1 MTSQIFPNF
10 QPVVARG
17 KSFFMIS
24 QILYHTRGD
33 FFRRLVAIALPIT
46 LQSIMFSS
54 RSLVD
59 VLMLGQ
65 LGEAEIAAVGVAA
78 RATFV
83 TTIMLVGVTTG
94 GALLTAQYWG
104 AGNKQGVRESTALT
118 WFVASLFAGLT
129 AMLFILFPTQVMSLA
144 TKSDDVIQLGADY
157 LVITSVS
164 MFAVACVASMSVG
177 LRAMHKPGIST
188 FFSGIGILS
197 NVFLNW
203 IFIFGKFGVP
213 PMGIKGAAIA
223 TVLSGAI
230 EVGTLYGYLYFK
242 KHLLAFSF
250 ADIKAVLD
258 LQRVVRFLKL
268 SLPTTFN
275 FLAWAG
281 GLFAY
286 HAIMG
291 QSGVQGLAA
300 LSVMTPV
307 ESISLALL
315 IGMSNAAAVLVGNQ
329 IGAKNYEQVYYQA
342 IGVTVLSL
350 LVGIAVAI
358 LLYFTQGLVL
368 DAFSA
373 LTDETRVLAEKF
385 MLVLC
390 VAIILRSV
398 PMMTIVGVLRAG
410 GDVKFCLYQ
419 DLVAQWMIGIPL
431 AAFAAIGLGWQPE
444 WIYMLFLTEEAIKW
458 AGSLY
463 RMNTRKWI
471 RNLIEN

>member
-1 MTSQIFPNF
+1 M
-10 QPVVARG
+10 V
-17 KSFFMIS
+17 S

-33 FFRRLVAIALPIT
+33 FFRRLMAIAMPIT

-104 AGNKQGVRESTALT
+104 AANKQGVRESTALT
-118 WFVASLFAGLT
+118 WLVAMIFAAIT
-129 AMLFILFPTQVMSLA
+129 ALLFILFPTQIMSLA
-144 TKSDDVIQLGADY
+144 TSSETVIQLGAEY
-157 LVITSVS
+157 LVITSVT

-188 FFSGIGILS
+188 FFSGIGIVS
-197 NVFLNW
+197 NIFLNW
-203 IFIFGKFGVP
+203 VLIFGHFGFP
-213 PMGIKGAAIA
+213 ALGIKGAALA

-230 EVGTLYGYLYFK
+230 EVFTLFGYLYLK
-242 KHLLAFSF
+242 QHLLAFHLQ
-250 ADIKAVLD
+250 DLRAVIEW
-258 LQRVVRFLKL
+258 QRIVRFLKL

-329 IGAKNYEQVYYQA
+329 IGAKNYEAVYFQA

-350 LVGIAVAI
+350 VVGIVVSVV
-358 LLYFTQGLVL
+358 LYITQGLVL

-390 VAIILRSV
+390 AAIILRSV

-419 DLVAQWMIGIPL
+419 DLIAQWMIGIPL
-431 AAFAAIGLGWQPE
+431 AAFAAIVLGWKPE
-444 WIYMLFLTEEAIKW
+444 WIYLLFLTEEAIKW

>member
-1 MTSQIFPNF
+1 MST
-10 QPVVARG
+10 V
-17 KSFFMIS
+17 S
-24 QILYHTRGD
+24 QILFHTRGE
-33 FFRRLVAIALPIT
+33 FLRRMIAIALPIT

-104 AGNKQGVRESTALT
+104 AADRQGVKESTALT
-118 WFVASLFAGLT
+118 WLVAMIFAVFT
-129 AMLFILFPTQVMSLA
+129 VMLFVLFPSEIMSLA
-144 TKSDDVIQLGADY
+144 TESQEVNQLGSQY
-157 LVITSVS
+157 LVITAVT

-177 LRAMHKPGIST
+177 LRSMHKPGIST
-188 FFSGIGILS
+188 FFSGIGIVS
-197 NVFLNW
+197 NIILNW
-203 IFIFGKFGVP
+203 VFIFGKLGVP
-213 PMGIKGAAIA
+213 AMGIKGAAIA

-230 EVGTLYGYLYFK
+230 EVATLFGYIYAK
-242 KHLLAFSF
+242 KHLLAFGVN
-250 ADIKAVLD
+250 DLKAVIQW
-258 LQRVVRFLKL
+258 QRVVRFLTL

-300 LSVMTPV
+300 LSVLSPV
-307 ESISLALL
+307 ESIALALL

-329 IGAKNYEQVYYQA
+329 IGAKNYEAVYFQA
-342 IGVTVLSL
+342 IGMTILSL
-350 LVGIAVAI
+350 IVGVVVAL
-358 LLYFTQGLVL
+358 LLYLFQGLVL
-368 DAFSA
+368 DTFSA
-373 LTDETRVLAEKF
+373 LTVETRALAEKF
-385 MLVLC
+385 MVILC
-390 VAIILRSV
+390 FGIVLRSI
-398 PMMTIVGVLRAG
+398 PMMVIVGVLRAG

-419 DLVAQWMIGIPL
+419 DLIAQWLIGIPL
-431 AAFAAIGLGWQPE
+431 AAFAAIVLGWQPE
-444 WIYMLFLTEEAIKW
+444 WVFLLFLTEEVIKW
-458 AGSLY
+458 GGSLY
-463 RMNTRKWI
+463 RMKTQRWMK
-471 RNLIEN
+471 NLIEN

>member
-1 MTSQIFPNF
+1 MVS
-10 QPVVARG
+10 
-17 KSFFMIS
+17 K
-24 QILYHTRGD
+24 ILYHTKGD
-33 FFRRLVAIALPIT
+33 FIRRLIAIALPIT

-104 AGNKQGVRESTALT
+104 AGDKKGVRQSTALT
-118 WFVASLFAGLT
+118 WLISTIFAALT
-129 AMLFILFPTQVMSLA
+129 ASLFILFPTQIMSLA
-144 TKSDDVIQLGADY
+144 TDSQEVIALGAEY
-157 LVITSVS
+157 LVITSIT

-177 LRAMHKPGIST
+177 LRAMHKPGVST
-188 FFSGIGILS
+188 FFSGIGIVS
-197 NVFLNW
+197 NIFLNW
-203 IFIFGKFGVP
+203 VLIFGKFGVP
-213 PMGIKGAAIA
+213 AMGIKGAAIA

-230 EVGTLYGYLYFK
+230 EVLTLFSYLHLK
-242 KHLLAFSF
+242 KHLLAFGVG
-250 ADIKAVLD
+250 DIRDVMEWPRIVK
-258 LQRVVRFLKL
+258 FLKL

-275 FLAWAG
+275 FFAWAG

-286 HAIMG
+286 HAILG
-291 QSGVQGLAA
+291 HSGVQGLAA

-329 IGAKNYEQVYYQA
+329 IGAKNYEQVYYQV
-342 IGVTVLSL
+342 IGVTILSVI
-350 LVGIAVAI
+350 VGIVVAA
-358 LLYFTQGLVL
+358 LLYMVQGLVL
-368 DAFSA
+368 DSFTA
-373 LTDETRVLAEKF
+373 LTQETRALAEKF
-385 MLVLC
+385 MLVLSLGI
-390 VAIILRSV
+390 VLRSV

-431 AAFAAIGLGWQPE
+431 AAFAAIGLGWPPE
-444 WIYMLFLTEEAIKW
+444 WIYLLFLTEEVIKW
-458 AGSLY
+458 FGSLY
-463 RMNTRKWI
+463 RMKTRKWI

>member
-1 MTSQIFPNF
+1 MLSQ
-10 QPVVARG
+10 V
-17 KSFFMIS
+17 
-24 QILYHTRGD
+24 LLHTRGD
-33 FFRRLVAIALPIT
+33 FIRRLIAIAMPIT

-94 GALLTAQYWG
+94 GSLLTAQYWG
-104 AGNKQGVRESTALT
+104 ANNRKGVRESTALT
-118 WFVASLFAGLT
+118 WLVCTVFAALT
-129 AMLFILFPTQVMSLA
+129 ALLFILFPSQIMGLA
-144 TKSDDVIQLGADY
+144 TSDPEVNQLGSEY
-157 LVITSVS
+157 LVITSVT
-164 MFAVACVASMSVG
+164 MFAVSCVASMSVG
-177 LRAMHKPGIST
+177 LRAMHKPGVST

-197 NVFLNW
+197 NIFLNW
-203 IFIFGKFGVP
+203 VFIFGNLGVP

-230 EVGTLYGYLYFK
+230 EVATLFGYLYAR
-242 KHLLAFSF
+242 KHLLAFGIE
-250 ADIKAVLD
+250 DIRQVIVW
-258 LQRVVRFLKL
+258 QRVAKFLRL

-307 ESISLALL
+307 ESIALALL

-329 IGAKNYEQVYYQA
+329 IGAKKYDAVYYQA
-342 IGVTVLSL
+342 IGVTLLSL
-350 LVGIAVAI
+350 LVGIVVAG
-358 LLYFTQGLVL
+358 LLYLVQGAVL

-373 LTDETRVLAEKF
+373 LTNETRLLAEKF
-385 MLVLC
+385 MVVLS
-390 VAIILRSV
+390 VGIILRSI

-419 DLVAQWMIGIPL
+419 DLVAQWLIGIPL
-431 AAFAAIGLGWQPE
+431 AAFAAIGLGWPPE
-444 WIYMLFLTEEAIKW
+444 WIYLLFLTEEFIKW
-458 AGSLY
+458 FGSIY

>member
-1 MTSQIFPNF
+1 MITLSQ
-10 QPVVARG
+10 V
-17 KSFFMIS
+17 
-24 QILYHTRGD
+24 LTHTRGD
-33 FFRRLVAIALPIT
+33 FIRRLIAIALPIT

-104 AGNKQGVRESTALT
+104 ASDRKGVRESTALT
-118 WFVASLFAGLT
+118 WLVCMVFAAIT
-129 AMLFILFPTQVMSLA
+129 ALLFILFPTQVMGLA
-144 TKSDDVIQLGADY
+144 TNDPEVIQLGAEY
-157 LVITSVS
+157 LLITSVS
-164 MFAVACVASMSVG
+164 MFAVACVASMAVG
-177 LRAMHKPGIST
+177 LRAMHKPGLST

-197 NVFLNW
+197 NIFLNW
-203 IFIFGKFGVP
+203 VFIFGKLGVP
-213 PMGIKGAAIA
+213 AMGIKGAAIA

-230 EVGTLYGYLYFK
+230 EVATLFGYLYAK
-242 KHLLAFSF
+242 KHLLAFSLI
-250 ADIKAVLD
+250 DIRNVLEWT
-258 LQRVVRFLKL
+258 RVIKFLKL

-300 LSVMTPV
+300 LSVMSPV
-307 ESISLALL
+307 ESIALALL

-329 IGAKNYEQVYYQA
+329 IGAKKYDEVYYQA
-342 IGVTVLSL
+342 IGVTILSV
-350 LVGIAVAI
+350 LVGIVVAVV
-358 LLYFTQGLVL
+358 LYLVQGLVL

-373 LTDETRVLAEKF
+373 LTPETRALSEKF
-385 MLVLC
+385 MLVMS
-390 VAIILRSV
+390 VGIILRSV

-419 DLVAQWMIGIPL
+419 DLVAQWLIGIPL
-431 AAFAAIGLGWQPE
+431 AAFAAIGLGWKPE
-444 WIYMLFLTEEAIKW
+444 WIYVLFLTEEIIKW
-458 AGSLY
+458 FASLY
-463 RMNTRKWI
+463 RMQTRKWI

>member
-1 MTSQIFPNF
+1 MLSQ
-10 QPVVARG
+10 V
-17 KSFFMIS
+17 M
-24 QILYHTRGD
+24 YHTRGD
-33 FFRRLVAIALPIT
+33 FLRRLVAIAMPIT

-65 LGEAEIAAVGVAA
+65 LGESEIAAVGVAA
-78 RATFV
+78 RAMFV

-104 AGNKQGVRESTALT
+104 AGDKKGVRESTALT
-118 WFVASLFAGLT
+118 WLVAMIFAFVTVGLFLLVPSQIMG
-129 AMLFILFPTQVMSLA
+129 LA
-144 TKSDDVIQLGADY
+144 TDSAEVNRLGSEY
-157 LVITSVS
+157 LVITSVF
-164 MFAVACVASMSVG
+164 MLAVACVASLSVG

-188 FFSGIGILS
+188 FFSGIGIVS

-203 IFIFGKFGVP
+203 VLIFGKFGIP
-213 PMGIKGAAIA
+213 AMGIKGAAIA
-223 TVLSGAI
+223 TVMSGVI
-230 EVGTLYGYLYFK
+230 EVATLYGYIYAK
-242 KHLLAFSF
+242 KHLLAFGIE
-250 ADIKAVLD
+250 DIRQVLT
-258 LQRVVRFLKL
+258 LPRVVKFLKL

-315 IGMSNAAAVLVGNQ
+315 IGLSNAAAVLVGNQ
-329 IGAKNYEQVYYQA
+329 IGAKNYDAVYYQA
-342 IGVTVLSL
+342 IGVTILSVI
-350 LVGIAVAI
+350 VGIVVAAV
-358 LLYFTQGLVL
+358 LYLVQGYVL

-373 LTDETRVLAEKF
+373 LTAETRALAEKF
-385 MLVLC
+385 ILILSFGIVL
-390 VAIILRSV
+390 RTV
-398 PMMTIVGVLRAG
+398 PMILIVGVLRAG

-419 DLVAQWMIGIPL
+419 DLVAQWVIGIPI
-431 AAFAAIGLGWQPE
+431 AAFAAIYLGWKPE
-444 WIYMLFLTEEAIKW
+444 WIYLLFLTEEAVKW
-458 AGSLY
+458 ISSLY
-463 RMNTRKWI
+463 RMTTRKWI
-471 RNLIEN
+471 RNLIGN

>member
-1 MTSQIFPNF
+1 MVS
-10 QPVVARG
+10 
-17 KSFFMIS
+17 K
-24 QILYHTRGD
+24 ILYHTRGD
-33 FFRRLVAIALPIT
+33 FFRRLIAIAMPIT

-104 AGNKQGVRESTALT
+104 AANKQGVRESTALT
-118 WFVASLFAGLT
+118 WLVAMIFAAFT
-129 AMLFILFPTQVMSLA
+129 AMLFILFPTHIMSLA
-144 TKSDDVIQLGADY
+144 TSSDEVIRLGAEY

-177 LRAMHKPGIST
+177 LRAMHKPGVST

-203 IFIFGKFGVP
+203 VLIFGHFGLP
-213 PMGIKGAAIA
+213 ALGIKGAAIA
-223 TVLSGAI
+223 TVMSGAI
-230 EVGTLYGYLYFK
+230 EVATLYGYLYLK
-242 KHLLAFSF
+242 KHLLAFGIE
-250 ADIKAVLD
+250 DLRAVVAW
-258 LQRVVRFLKL
+258 QRIVRFLKL
-268 SLPTTFN
+268 SLPTTLN

-281 GLFAY
+281 GLFVY

-329 IGAKNYEQVYYQA
+329 IGAKNYEEVYYQA
-342 IGVTVLSL
+342 IGVTILSL
-350 LVGIAVAI
+350 IVGVVVAVV
-358 LLYFTQGLVL
+358 LYGTQGLVL
-368 DAFSA
+368 NAFSA

-385 MLVLC
+385 MLVLSL
-390 VAIILRSV
+390 AIVLRSV

-410 GDVKFCLYQ
+410 GDVKYCLYQ

-431 AAFAAIGLGWQPE
+431 AAFAAIGLGWKPE
-444 WIYMLFLTEEAIKW
+444 WIYLLFLTEEVIKW
-458 AGSLY
+458 LGSLY

>member
-1 MTSQIFPNF
+1 LST
-10 QPVVARG
+10 
-17 KSFFMIS
+17 IS
-24 QILYHTRGD
+24 QVLFHTRGE
-33 FFRRLVAIALPIT
+33 FLRRMIAIALPIT

-54 RSLVD
+54 RGLVD

-104 AGNKQGVRESTALT
+104 AADRQGVKESTALT
-118 WFVASLFAGLT
+118 WLVSMIFAVFTVAIFV
-129 AMLFILFPTQVMSLA
+129 LFPSEIMALTTESQEVN
-144 TKSDDVIQLGADY
+144 QLGSQY
-157 LVITSVS
+157 LVITAVT

-177 LRAMHKPGIST
+177 LRSMHKPGIST
-188 FFSGIGILS
+188 FFSGIGIVS
-197 NVFLNW
+197 NIFLNW
-203 IFIFGKFGVP
+203 VLIFGKLGFP
-213 PMGIKGAAIA
+213 AMGIKGAAIA

-230 EVGTLYGYLYFK
+230 EVATLFGYIYVK
-242 KHLLAFSF
+242 KHLLAFG
-250 ADIKAVLD
+250 AKDLKAVI
-258 LQRVVRFLKL
+258 QWERVVRFLKL

-300 LSVMTPV
+300 LSVMSPV
-307 ESISLALL
+307 ESNALALL

-329 IGAKNYEQVYYQA
+329 IGAKNYEAVYYQA
-342 IGVTVLSL
+342 IGMTILSL
-350 LVGIAVAI
+350 IVGIVVALI
-358 LLYFTQGLVL
+358 LYLCQGLVL

-373 LTDETRVLAEKF
+373 LTDETRALAEKF
-385 MLVLC
+385 MVILC
-390 VAIILRSV
+390 FGIILRSI
-398 PMMTIVGVLRAG
+398 PMMVIVGVLRAG

-419 DLVAQWMIGIPL
+419 DLIAQWLIGIPL
-431 AAFAAIGLGWQPE
+431 AAFAAIGLGWEPE
-444 WIYMLFLTEEAIKW
+444 WVFLLFLTEEVIKW
-458 AGSLY
+458 GGSLY
-463 RMNTRKWI
+463 RMKTQRWMK
-471 RNLIEN
+471 NLIEN